1 VNGVFGL
8 ETGGENGKD
17 VEAKGFVGWRLTQA
31 IRAGVDARLQAEVG
45 DEEAALP
52 PVGTPPTPA
61 VRDYDLTVGPTVSWM
76 VTPTIQLQALVGLAQ
91 PKKTN
96 LTTGV
101 GVVYASIDF

>member
-1 VNGVFGL
+1 MGPCAGGRHRVGSVWRCARDIKELSIRSKLAPMAVCWPTLVPARFRPQ
-8 ETGGENGKD
+8 TG
-17 VEAKGFVGWRLTQA
+17 
-31 IRAGVDARLQAEVG
+31 
-45 DEEAALP
+45 
-52 PVGTPPTPA
+52 A